1 MLFSVGS
8 KFLGFFREVLIANY
22 FGSTFFTDAFYLA
35 LGILA
40 LFKVMLTATIS
51 TTLIPILAKIN
62 DNEIKMKFISNLKG
76 LSLGFSILIIIAV
89 YLLAETIVSMIG
101 IGLNNVQIEFVAK
114 LVKIGI
120 WVVIFSAAAG
130 INRGYFQSEGSFTES
145 AITDL
150 PFNLVYIFYLI
161 FFSSIYGIE
170 GLMVASVLAVVSQ
183 VLLQQWTLRKLK
195 FKYVP
200 HINIKDEYII
210 NIIKLAPPILFSVS
224 IIEINNLIDK
234 MLATKVSEGVVSAL
248 AYSSRVNLIIISLFI
263 VIISTVLFPLLSQKV
278 QKKDYEELN
287 KITTLSIN
295 SIVILM
301 TPIMF
306 FVFNYSYLIIE
317 LLFERGAF
325 IKEDTLI
332 TSEALKYYSIGLLAF
347 SLRTFLDK
355 VFYSFQDTK
364 TPFINSF
371 FLVVINIILSIVL
384 VKYFEHKG
392 LAFATSLAAIITTFW
407 LLYRLKSKLKS
418 FRFRP
423 LTIIVIT
430 SIAIH
435 IVWYE
440 LLNICT
446 KDMDINLG
454 IYFIINMFF
463 VIIYF
468 LILKIFKVKE
478 IEYIYSGIVKK
489 LKKRKKVL

>member
-278 QKKDYEELN
+278 QKR
-287 KITTLSIN
+287 
-295 SIVILM
+295 
-301 TPIMF
+301 IMK
-306 FVFNYSYLIIE
+306 N
-317 LLFERGAF
+317 
-325 IKEDTLI
+325 
-332 TSEALKYYSIGLLAF
+332 
-347 SLRTFLDK
+347 
-355 VFYSFQDTK
+355 
-364 TPFINSF
+364 
-371 FLVVINIILSIVL
+371 
-384 VKYFEHKG
+384 
-392 LAFATSLAAIITTFW
+392 
-407 LLYRLKSKLKS
+407 
-418 FRFRP
+418 
-423 LTIIVIT
+423 
-430 SIAIH
+430 
-435 IVWYE
+435 
-440 LLNICT
+440 
-446 KDMDINLG
+446 
-454 IYFIINMFF
+454 
-463 VIIYF
+463 
-468 LILKIFKVKE
+468 
-478 IEYIYSGIVKK
+478 
-489 LKKRKKVL
+489 